1 MESRT
6 VVRVCTV
13 AAFVGIV
20 GLQYA
25 AGAQN
30 GSMPPGNVKALNT
43 MMGGVSGYEFTFLP
57 GGDEGARTTSEG
69 GTDILHVDILQ
80 FPDLIQRIDVT
91 NRADPPDPDLPHL
104 RLLLLPA
111 VKEGDKS
118 HLEIHI
124 FTDDVRSKYDG
135 EVEIFLNDGKTAV
148 PGELLPAV

>member
-57 GGDEGARTTSEG
+57 GGDDGGRTTSEG
-69 GTDILHVDILQ
+69 GTDILHVDIRP
-80 FPDLIQRIDVT
+80 FPDLIQRVDVF
-91 NRADPPDPDLPHL
+91 NEADPPDPDFPHL
-104 RLLLLPA
+104 RVLLVPA
-111 VKEGDKS
+111 VREGDNS
-118 HLEIHI
+118 TIEIHL
-124 FTDDVRSKYDG
+124 FTDDLKAPYDG
-135 EVEIFLNDGKTAV
+135 EVKIFLNDGKTSQ